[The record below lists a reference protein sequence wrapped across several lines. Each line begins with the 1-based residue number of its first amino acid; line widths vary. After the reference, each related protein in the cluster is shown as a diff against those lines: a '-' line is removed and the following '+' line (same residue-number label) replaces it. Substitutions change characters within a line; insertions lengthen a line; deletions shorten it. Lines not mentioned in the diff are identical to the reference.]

1 MCLLQDVW
9 NGAQYLGCIAQVCG
23 NDKAHV
29 RPEGPGGIPE
39 GAHLS
44 REGTGLWK
52 PPGALGHKQND
63 GTLVGQIAGEPLV
76 TFACRVPAL
85 GMNGSRLS

>member
-1 MCLLQDVW
+1 MEHNTW
-9 NGAQYLGCIAQVCG
+9 AASRAQVCG

-52 PPGALGHKQND
+52 PPGALGHRQND
-63 GTLVGQIAGEPLV
+63 GTLVGQIAGEPSE
-76 TFACRVPAL
+76 TFTCRVLAL
-85 GMNGSRLS
+85 GLNGSRLP